1 VRGLALAFSWLTV
14 LPVRVAAPD
23 ARTAAAALRWAP
35 LVGGLVGAA
44 TGAVLVGLVAV
55 GVPVAVAGLLA
66 VGFAALATRGMH
78 LDGLADTADGLGCY
92 GPPERALAVM
102 RDGGAG
108 PFAVV
113 TLLVVVGAQAMALAA
128 LAAPLAAAG
137 TGLVSAA
144 TSVAGPT
151 GTIPA
156 VASPAGTIPAVAGP
170 IGTLAAGAGPTGTLA
185 AVASPTGTLA
195 AVASPTGT
203 LTAIPGPTGTLAAG
217 AAPTPAAVEAAGNL
231 TGAAGVLTIVAAA
244 ALAGAAGRAAFL
256 WVARRGVPAARPG
269 GLGATVAGSQPW
281 WVAVAWWVVL
291 AGAGFAL
298 VGPRGV
304 LAVGLGAAVVAA
316 LSWHTARRFGGMTGD
331 VLGAASELATLAA
344 LVVLAAR

>member
-156 VASPAGTIPAVAGP
+156 VA
-170 IGTLAAGAGPTGTLA
+170 
-185 AVASPTGTLA
+185 
-195 AVASPTGT
+195 
-203 LTAIPGPTGTLAAG
+203 
-217 AAPTPAAVEAAGNL
+217 